1 MAHWVEEDQVFD
13 AVTTSSCNGD
23 DVMEVK
29 ICRCS
34 VEHLFTHGTSPFLLL
49 EDSLRASEGFIEA
62 LQECTLLKVH
72 LPFEV
77 VWVGVIHNLDVSLD
91 VYIRGFEEV
100 VDNFLAL
107 AIHTFACKHPASVF
121 ESTPVPLLNPSFPFV
136 FVQSNCPCPK
146 RLKDFMVNLFKGFAA
161 YHAAVVERPASDFG
175 IEQAN

>member
-1 MAHWVEEDQVFD
+1 MRLSPHTAQAFRIVFVRKCGFFSRLPVQLLMAHWVEEDQVFD

-34 VEHLFTHGTSPFLLL
+34 VEDLFTHGTSPFLLL

-91 VYIRGFEEV
+91 VYIRGFEQV

-107 AIHTFACKHPASVF
+107 AIHTFACKHPAHLFSRVRQYLYW
-121 ESTPVPLLNPSFPFV
+121 LLSHP
-136 FVQSNCPCPK
+136 PK
-146 RLKDFMVNLFKGFAA
+146 FLK
-161 YHAAVVERPASDFG
+161 
-175 IEQAN
+175 Q